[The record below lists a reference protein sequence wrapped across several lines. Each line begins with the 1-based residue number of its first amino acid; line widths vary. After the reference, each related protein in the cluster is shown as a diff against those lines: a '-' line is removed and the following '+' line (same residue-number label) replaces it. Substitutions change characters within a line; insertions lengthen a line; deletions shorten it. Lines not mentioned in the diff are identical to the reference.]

1 MKPPLA
7 ARLAH
12 LALASLSLAA
22 GLVVPCA
29 SAGAQVAPATA
40 PALRYPATPK
50 GNQADDLN
58 GVRIAD
64 PYRWLENITSSDVRN
79 WVTAE
84 NAVTT
89 AYFAQV
95 SKRRDVRDIVER
107 AWNYAKVSAPFAAGE
122 RLFFFENGGTENQ
135 PVLYVQERFDAIPR
149 MLIDPNAF
157 SNDGLVAIV
166 DQAASP
172 EGRYL
177 AYATS
182 TQGSS
187 WRVVRIRDVRTG
199 MDVDEELRGVKSS
212 PLSWTR
218 DERGFFYV
226 RVDQG
231 PGFSAQNPL
240 VLDGRQRV
248 YYHRVGR
255 PQSDDQLVY
264 ENAENPSLS
273 VRAEVSED
281 GHYLV
286 LTLRA
291 GTELHNRISFIDLDN
306 PKRPNL
312 GAPLVK
318 LFDTPDALYE
328 FVASEGNIF
337 YVRTTKGAPRARL
350 VGVDINTPDPNYWTT
365 AVRETVDPLVAVR
378 RVNDRFVAHRL
389 HDAHSVLELYSI
401 DGGARG
407 TVQLPSIGTVT
418 EINPRPESRDF
429 FFTFTSFLTP
439 PAAFR
444 YDLDTRTAFAYRE
457 PRPDSALT
465 RFETTQLFYTSK
477 DGTRVAMFVTARRGI
492 TLDGTHATLL
502 TGGVGFH
509 VAMSPT
515 FSPEIA
521 AWLEMGGIY
530 VVANV
535 RGGGE
540 DGRRWHDAAAGAR
553 KGIAVDDLLSA
564 ADFLINQRY
573 TRSGMLAVSGRGHA
587 ATLAAAAI
595 VRRPELFA
603 AALLDAGVYDL
614 TRYNRFTVGASWIPE
629 YGNPDQLAELKALL
643 AYSPLQNV
651 EPDRSYP
658 PTLISI
664 GDHDDVATPIHSYK
678 FAAALQAAQRGTA
691 PILLRVDYDAGPGAG
706 TPTAKQIALAT
717 DRLTFLANA
726 IRPPR

>member
-1 MKPPLA
+1 LHRPRA
-7 ARLAH
+7 SFQEHEATVCARLAR
-12 LALASLSLAA
+12 LAVSSLSLAA
-22 GLVVPCA
+22 GLVVPRA
-29 SAGAQVAPATA
+29 SAAAQVAPATA

-64 PYRWLENITSSDVRN
+64 PYRWLENVMSSDVRN

-89 AYFAQV
+89 GYFAQV
-95 SKRRDVRDIVER
+95 AKRRDVRDVVER

-182 TQGSS
+182 TQGSA

-199 MDVDEELRGVKSS
+199 MDVDDELKGVKSS

-240 VLDGRQRV
+240 VPDGRQRV

-389 HDAHSVLELYSI
+389 HDAHSVLELYSL

-407 TVQLPSIGTVT
+407 TVQLPSSGTVT

-429 FFTFTSFLTP
+429 FFTFTSFP
-439 PAAFR
+439 HAAGR
-444 YDLDTRTAFAYRE
+444 VSIRPRHPHGVRVSRAAAGLGAHALRNDAALLHEQRRHTRADVR
-457 PRPDSALT
+457 DSAP
-465 RFETTQLFYTSK
+465 RHH
-477 DGTRVAMFVTARRGI
+477 ARRH
-492 TLDGTHATLL
+492 TRHAPHGRCRLSC
-502 TGGVGFH
+502 GH
-509 VAMSPT
+509 
-515 FSPEIA
+515 
-521 AWLEMGGIY
+521 
-530 VVANV
+530 VANV
-535 RGGGE
+535 LTRDRCLARDGRHLRGGKRSRR
-540 DGRRWHDAAAGAR
+540 GRRR
-553 KGIAVDDLLSA
+553 
-564 ADFLINQRY
+564 
-573 TRSGMLAVSGRGHA
+573 TPLA
-587 ATLAAAAI
+587 
-595 VRRPELFA
+595 
-603 AALLDAGVYDL
+603 
-614 TRYNRFTVGASWIPE
+614 
-629 YGNPDQLAELKALL
+629 
-643 AYSPLQNV
+643 
-651 EPDRSYP
+651 
-658 PTLISI
+658 
-664 GDHDDVATPIHSYK
+664 
-678 FAAALQAAQRGTA
+678 
-691 PILLRVDYDAGPGAG
+691 
-706 TPTAKQIALAT
+706 
-717 DRLTFLANA
+717 
-726 IRPPR
+726 

>member
-1 MKPPLA
+1 MKPTFA
-7 ARLAH
+7 ARLGP

-22 GLVVPCA
+22 GIVAPCA
-29 SAGAQVAPATA
+29 SARAQVVPATA
-40 PALRYPATPK
+40 PALKYPATPR

-58 GVRIAD
+58 GVRVAD
-64 PYRWLENITSSDVRN
+64 PYRWLESMMSSDVRN
-79 WVTAE
+79 WVTAQ

-89 AYFAQV
+89 GYFAQLP
-95 SKRRDVRDIVER
+95 KRRDVRDIVER

-122 RLFFFENGGTENQ
+122 RLFFFENGGIENQ

-157 SNDGLVAIV
+157 SSDGLVAIV

-199 MDVDEELRGVKSS
+199 MDVDDRLQGVKSS

-231 PGFSAQNPL
+231 AGFSALNPL
-240 VLDGRQRV
+240 VSDGRQRV
-248 YYHRVGR
+248 YYHRIGR
-255 PQSDDQLVY
+255 PQSDDQLIY

-273 VRAEVSED
+273 VQAEVSED

-318 LFDTPDALYE
+318 LFDNPDALYE

-337 YVRTTKGAPRARL
+337 YFRTTKDAPRARL
-350 VGVDINTPDPNYWTT
+350 VGVDINMPDPNYWTT
-365 AVRETVDPLVAVR
+365 AVRETFDPLIAVR

-389 HDAHSVLELYSI
+389 HDSHSLLELYSF

-429 FFTFTSFLTP
+429 FFTFTSFLSP

-444 YDLDTRTAFAYRE
+444 YDLDTRSAFAYRE
-457 PRPDSALT
+457 PRADSTLA
-465 RFETTQLFYTSK
+465 RYETTQLFYTSK
-477 DGTRVAMFVTARRGI
+477 DGTRVPMFITARRGI

-502 TGGVGFH
+502 TGGVGFN
-509 VAMSPT
+509 VAMSPM
-515 FSPEIA
+515 FSPEVA
-521 AWLEMGGIY
+521 AWLNMGGIY

-553 KGIAVDDLLSA
+553 KGVAVDDLLSA

-573 TRSGMLAVSGRGHA
+573 TRAGMLGVSGQGHS

-595 VRRPELFA
+595 AKRPELFA

-614 TRYNRFTVGASWIPE
+614 SRFNRFTVGPTWVPE
-629 YGNPDQLAELKALL
+629 YGSPDRPAELKALL

-651 EPDRSYP
+651 DAERAYP
-658 PTLISI
+658 ATLISV
-664 GDHDDVATPIHSYK
+664 GDHDDVATPVHSYK
-678 FAAALQAAQRGTA
+678 FAAALQNAQRGAA
-691 PILLRVDYDAGPGAG
+691 PVLLRIEYDAGPGVG

-717 DRLTFLANA
+717 DRLAFLANA